1 MSASKQ
7 LPWDVDLVPFQGIV
21 EQSLAGFYIIQD
33 EVFQYCNA
41 TFAHMAGYEPEEMV
55 GKPLRDCVPPDF
67 VEEVMD
73 RYRRRI
79 SGEVKSM
86 RFITHGLHRN
96 GETVYIEV
104 QGSHMEYRGRPA
116 VVGVGINVT
125 EQVLRADE
133 LRQSREQ
140 YRQLVSYL
148 TTVRE
153 EQRRH
158 HARELHDVLGGILTS
173 MKLNVSRLTRHSRNA
188 TVNEIADDLNLL
200 VNEAIGNV
208 REIAEALRPQTLDHL
223 GLKAAMASHLDS
235 FRKRSAIRVEFES
248 TEIELDL
255 PAQRAIGVFR
265 IFQEA
270 ITNVARH
277 SAATAVTVR
286 LLQDGERLR
295 LEVADDGCGMDVQR
309 QLVPTTEHHVLGLL
323 TMRERAKELG
333 GCMRIDSQP
342 GAGTRLVLDL
352 PLHEPLGPAPP
363 DEGPAP

>member
-1 MSASKQ
+1 MNDRS
-7 LPWDVDLVPFQGIV
+7 LPLTAELVPYQALV

-41 TFAHMAGYEPEEMV
+41 TFARMGGYEPHEFI
-55 GKPLRDCVPPDF
+55 GRPLRECVPASFAD
-67 VEEVMD
+67 EVMR
-73 RYRRRI
+73 RYHQRV

-86 RFITHGLHRN
+86 RFVTQGLHRN
-96 GETVYIEV
+96 GETVYVEV
-104 QGSHMEYRGRPA
+104 QGSAMEYRGRPA

-125 EQVLRADE
+125 DQVLRAEE
-133 LRQSREQ
+133 LRQSREE

-173 MKLNVSRLTRHSRNA
+173 MKLNVSRLNRHSRNA
-188 TVNEIADDLNLL
+188 VVREIADDLNLL
-200 VNEAIGNV
+200 VSQAIADV

-223 GLKAAMASHLDS
+223 GLKAAMASHLNA
-235 FRKRSAIRVEFES
+235 FQKRSAMRVDFES
-248 TEIELDL
+248 TDAAVELS
-255 PAQRAIGVFR
+255 AQRAIGVFR

-277 SAATAVTVR
+277 AQASAVTVR
-286 LLQDGERLR
+286 LLVDAAALLR
-295 LEVADDGCGMDVQR
+295 LEVVDDGRGMDVER
-309 QLVPTTEHHVLGLL
+309 QLASSPERHALGLL

-333 GCMRIDSQP
+333 GCLSVTSAA
-342 GAGTRLVLDL
+342 GAGTRLVLL
-352 PLHEPLGPAPP
+352 APL
-363 DEGPAP
+363 DEGAAAP